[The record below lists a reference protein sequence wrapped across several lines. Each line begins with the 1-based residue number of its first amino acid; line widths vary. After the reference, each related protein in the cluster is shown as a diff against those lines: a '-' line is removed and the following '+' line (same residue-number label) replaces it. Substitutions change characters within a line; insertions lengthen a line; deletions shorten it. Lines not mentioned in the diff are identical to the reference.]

1 MAFEIDDY
9 SAKSVNKIATPF
21 PEIKVAPLSQH
32 QFEKSLKKSNDY
44 IFELSMFFH
53 VSVK

>member
-32 QFEKSLKKSNDY
+32 QFEKSFQKSNYD
-44 IFELSMFFH
+44 IFEISMLFH
-53 VSVK
+53 VSIK